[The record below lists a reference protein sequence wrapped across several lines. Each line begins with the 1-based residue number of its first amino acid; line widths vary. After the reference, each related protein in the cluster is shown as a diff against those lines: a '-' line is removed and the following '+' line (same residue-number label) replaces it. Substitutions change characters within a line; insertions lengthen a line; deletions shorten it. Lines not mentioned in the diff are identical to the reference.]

1 MIKGNPERRGEA
13 RREKERVGGSLGY
26 TMRACLKSEQ
36 INKQFEIQK
45 IHANLSVCHLGL
57 ACGGRV

>member
-1 MIKGNPERRGEA
+1 MIKGDPERRVEA
-13 RREKERVGGSLGY
+13 RREKERAGGSLGY
-26 TMRACLKSEQ
+26 AVRACLKSEQ

-45 IHANLSVCHLGL
+45 IHANLSVCLGL